1 MAHLTKFSHTGVLE
15 VYHSVLNKW
24 APKSTHF
31 SYKGMVAWC
40 KLAAIDLNQGQKLEQ
55 AKTMSGN
62 KRLNVCFSKV
72 TKSWVAKPIKE
83 QKSMAIFSELV
94 DQTVNAVIEKTTF
107 KEKENI

>member
-1 MAHLTKFSHTGVLE
+1 MVFDKTILKDMAHLTKFSHTGLLE

-40 KLAAIDLNQGQKLEQ
+40 KLAAVDLNQGQKLEQ

-62 KRLNVCFSKV
+62 KRFTVCF
-72 TKSWVAKPIKE
+72 
-83 QKSMAIFSELV
+83 
-94 DQTVNAVIEKTTF
+94 F
-107 KEKENI
+107 KGHDFRLNDIL